1 MDKDENTVKATQ
13 PLLDNLYGLH
23 GNAILSR
30 CGPIVDPVI
39 FRDPLHDDYYSTT
52 STFKNAGGY
61 ERRLGGRM
69 GLFGRIQIEID
80 SDKND
85 GNASASAAG
94 GGGGGAGTT
103 SMMTIVVGS
112 IHKLGEQNTNI
123 HHQQNLEKLQHYIG
137 TSSVVMGGDQNPE
150 HLVRSFVGID
160 GFRVVQDRQNTWPAS
175 CDGYG
180 TQRGDQILTNMKQVV
195 DSDSGR
201 GTEPTTILPCIRNYG
216 VGINIGNHA
225 LTSVVLQTPNS

>member
-1 MDKDENTVKATQ
+1 M
-13 PLLDNLYGLH
+13 
-23 GNAILSR
+23 
-30 CGPIVDPVI
+30 
-39 FRDPLHDDYYSTT
+39 
-52 STFKNAGGY
+52 
-61 ERRLGGRM
+61 
-69 GLFGRIQIEID
+69 
-80 SDKND
+80 
-85 GNASASAAG
+85 
-94 GGGGGAGTT
+94 
-103 SMMTIVVGS
+103 GS

-123 HHQQNLEKLQHYIG
+123 HHQQNLEKIQHYIG

-180 TQRGDQILTNMKQVV
+180 TSRGDQILTNMKQVV

-201 GTEPTTILPCIRNYG
+201 GYFGRGRSTEPTTILPCIRNYG